1 MRNAQNISEIAKL
14 NPDYLGFIFYEK
26 SPRFVE
32 TGRAPS
38 LPPIPKHIKK
48 VGVFVNETA
57 EKILETVEKYGLDLV
72 QLHGAETPEFC
83 RSLKQKMQNV
93 QITKAINIE
102 NILDIEKTK
111 MYDNDCC
118 DYFLFDSPPTP
129 PRGDLSSPFGGV
141 RGGLHGGTGQK
152 FQWWTLDWYDGE
164 IPFFLSGG
172 ISIDDVEKLKEIHHD
187 RLYGIDINSR
197 FEIEPAL
204 KDVEKVKQFL
214 NQLH

>member
-93 QITKAINIE
+93 KITKAINIE
-102 NILDIEKTK
+102 NVLDIEKTK

-118 DYFLFDSPPTP
+118 DYFLFDTKTY
-129 PRGDLSSPFGGV
+129 
-141 RGGLHGGTGQK
+141 LHGGSGQK
-152 FQWWTLDWYDGE
+152 FQWCTLDRYDGE

-172 ISIDDVEKLKEIHHD
+172 ISIDDVLKIKEIHHD

-214 NQLH
+214 TEIKK

>member
-1 MRNAQNISEIAKL
+1 MKLKICGLKYPQNISEIAAL
-14 NPDYLGFIFYEK
+14 QPDYMGFIFYEK
-26 SPRFVE
+26 SPRFYENDVE

-38 LPPIPKHIKK
+38 LQKHIKK

-57 EKILETVEKYGLDLV
+57 EKILETIEKYGLDLV

-83 RSLKQKMQNV
+83 RNLKQKMQDV
-93 QITKAINIE
+93 KIIKAINIE
-102 NILDIEKTK
+102 NVLDIEKTK

-118 DYFLFDSPPTP
+118 DYFLFDTKTN
-129 PRGDLSSPFGGV
+129 
-141 RGGLHGGTGQK
+141 LHGGSGQK

-164 IPFFLSGG
+164 IPFFLGGG
-172 ISIDDVEKLKEIHHD
+172 ISIDDVPKIKEIHHD
-187 RLYGIDINSR
+187 MLYGIDINSR

-214 NQLH
+214 MEIKK